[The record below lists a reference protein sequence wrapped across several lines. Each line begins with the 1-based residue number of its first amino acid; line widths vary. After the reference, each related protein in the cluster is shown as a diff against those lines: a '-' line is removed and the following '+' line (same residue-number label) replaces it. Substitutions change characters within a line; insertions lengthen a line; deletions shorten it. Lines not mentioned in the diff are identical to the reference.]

1 MGSLAIGAS
10 RRFGRVGW
18 GAPSEASS
26 AAEPQASSWTIA
38 KGYRWLLVPPA
49 LFLALFFLW
58 PLLRVALRSITDP
71 ALGFGNYARIV
82 SGGPYAPVMWNTI
95 ETAGVVTLI
104 CLLIAYPVAYV
115 MSEARGAKLQLLAVF
130 VVVPLWT
137 SVVIRSYA
145 WMVVFQRRGV
155 LNEALGTLGWID
167 EPIRFLP
174 GTIAVNVGMV
184 HIMLPF
190 MILPLVASMRGIDRS
205 LLRAAGILGAGPFTA
220 FRKIFLPLSLPGVL
234 AGAALVFM
242 MSLGFFITP
251 ALLGGPR
258 HTMAAVLIE
267 QQASSLLDWGMASA
281 LSTLLLLLT
290 LAIYGVYVRLTGVA
304 GLAGAR

>member
-1 MGSLAIGAS
+1 
-10 RRFGRVGW
+10 
-18 GAPSEASS
+18 
-26 AAEPQASSWTIA
+26 
-38 KGYRWLLVPPA
+38 
-49 LFLALFFLW
+49 
-58 PLLRVALRSITDP
+58 
-71 ALGFGNYARIV
+71 
-82 SGGPYAPVMWNTI
+82 
-95 ETAGVVTLI
+95 
-104 CLLIAYPVAYV
+104 
-115 MSEARGAKLQLLAVF
+115 MSKARGS
-130 VVVPLWT
+130 VVRIMGAMVLVALWT
-137 SVVIRSYA
+137 SVVIRSYG

-155 LNEALGTLGWID
+155 LNQALVATGFVD
-167 EPIRFLP
+167 D
-174 GTIAVNVGMV
+174 AVNFIPGSLAVHVGMV

-190 MILPLVASMRGIDRS
+190 MILPLVAAMRGIDRS

-290 LAIYGVYVRLTGVA
+290 LAIYGVYVRLTGVT